1 VICHPAFPV
10 EPWCLRATFLDLD
23 VLAQSESLFALANG
37 HLGWRGTLDEG
48 EPAGLPGAYLA
59 GVFELRPLHQ
69 AEAGFGYPE
78 AGQTI
83 VGVTDG
89 TLVRLT
95 VDGEP
100 FDVRRGV
107 LHSHEQVLDLRA
119 GTLRRTAD
127 WSSPAGRRVLV
138 RSERLVSLT
147 QRSLGAVRWSV
158 RAVDGPVAV
167 VVQSELVVTP
177 PPPAAGAD
185 PRTGAAL
192 TDPLVAQSHAV
203 ADGGARLLHRTRLS
217 GLLVAAGS
225 WHDVTGPAGT
235 RTDVACTPD
244 VGRATVTAT
253 LAAGEQVEL
262 TKLVAH
268 AWSGARTGPALGDEV
283 DAELVTARRTGW
295 DGLRTAQRRY
305 LDDFWSRADVVLEG
319 DDELQQ
325 AVRIALF
332 HVLQAGARAE
342 SRAIGAKGLTGPG
355 YDGHTFWDTE
365 IFVLPVLDHV
375 APQASAQA
383 LRWRHATLPMARER
397 ARVLGLAGAAFPWRT
412 IRGEE
417 CSGYWPAGTA
427 AFHVGA
433 DIAHAVLRYVLASG
447 DTAFEATIGLDLV
460 VETARL
466 WASLGHHDG
475 RGGFRIEGVTGPDE
489 YSALVDNNLYTNLM
503 ARQNLRAAARL
514 ARTHPQRA
522 GTLGVTAT
530 ETAAWDAA
538 ASAVLVPRDE
548 RLGIHLQDDAFGD
561 HERWDFAGTP
571 AEDYPLLLHHHYV
584 ELYRRQ
590 VVKQADLVLAMQ
602 LCGSAFTDE
611 EKRRNVDYYEAITVR
626 DSSLSAAPQ
635 AVLAAEVGHLALA
648 LDYLAEASLV
658 DLHDLQHN
666 TRDGLHLAALAGS
679 WTALVVGFGG
689 MRDDGATVSFTPR
702 LPPSTTRLAFSVAI
716 SGHRLA
722 LDVTPART
730 RYTLLTGPP
739 VTILDHGTPVTLERQ
754 VPVRRPPAPARSLPP
769 PVQPH
774 GRAPVSRAARAD
786 PTPRAEDLGQD
797 VEPYRA
803 RRVVRRLGGAPEPDA
818 APLRQTGTPS

>member
-1 VICHPAFPV
+1 MIGHPACPV
-10 EPWCLRATFLDLD
+10 EPWCLRATSLDLG
-23 VLAQSESLFALANG
+23 VLAQFESLFALSNG

-48 EPAGLPGAYLA
+48 EPVGLPGAYLA

-95 VDGEP
+95 VDSEP

-127 WSSPAGRRVLV
+127 WTSPAGRRVVV

-147 QRSLGAVRWSV
+147 QRGLGAVCWSV
-158 RAVDGPVAV
+158 QALDGPVRV
-167 VVQSELVVTP
+167 VVQSELGVTAP
-177 PPPAAGAD
+177 PSAAGGD
-185 PRTGAAL
+185 PRSAAGL
-192 TDPLVAQSHAV
+192 TAPLVAQTHTV
-203 ADGGARLLHRTRLS
+203 TDGGVRLLHRTRLS
-217 GLLVAAGS
+217 GLLVGAGT
-225 WHDVTGPAGT
+225 WHDVTGPPGT

-244 VGRATVTAT
+244 VGRTTVTAT
-253 LAAGEQVEL
+253 LAAGQQLGL

-268 AWSGARTGPALGDEV
+268 AWSGTRSGAAVLDEV
-283 DAELVTARRTGW
+283 DAALVVAQGVGW
-295 DGLRTAQRRY
+295 DGLLSTQRTY
-305 LDDFWSRADVVLEG
+305 LDDFWDRADVVLEG

-325 AVRIALF
+325 AVRVALF

-375 APQASAQA
+375 APQAAEQA
-383 LRWRHATLPMARER
+383 LRWRHTTLPLARDR

-427 AFHVGA
+427 AFHIGA
-433 DIAHAVLRYVLASG
+433 DIAHAVLRYVRATG
-447 DTAFEATIGLDLV
+447 DTAFEATVGVDLV

-503 ARQNLRAAARL
+503 AQQNLTAAAHLARAHPGRAAA
-514 ARTHPQRA
+514 
-522 GTLGVTAT
+522 LGVTA
-530 ETAAWDAA
+530 EERTAWEAA
-538 ASAVLVPRDE
+538 AAAVVVPYDE
-548 RLGIHLQDDAFGD
+548 GLGIHLQDDAFCD
-561 HERWDFAGTP
+561 HERWDFAATP

-602 LCGSAFTDE
+602 LCSGAFTDE
-611 EKRRNVDYYEAITVR
+611 EKRRNVEYYEAITVR

-635 AVLAAEVGHLALA
+635 AVLAAEVGHLELA
-648 LDYLAEASLV
+648 YDYLAEASLV

-666 TRDGLHLAALAGS
+666 TRDGLHLAALAGC

-689 MRDDGATVSFTPR
+689 MRDDGTTVSFTPR
-702 LPPSTTRLAFSVAI
+702 LPPGTTLLTFCVAI
-716 SGHRLA
+716 DGHHVK
-722 LDVTPART
+722 LDIIPART
-730 RYTLLTGPP
+730 RYTLLSGPP
-739 VTILDHGTPVTLERQ
+739 VTILDHGTPVVLDAGI
-754 VPVRRPPAPARSLPP
+754 PVHRPPAAARSLPAP
-769 PVQPH
+769 QQPT
-774 GRAPVSRAARAD
+774 GRAPV
-786 PTPRAEDLGQD
+786 PRAPHRTQSQHRAGLHGGGD
-797 VEPYRA
+797 VERTHA
-803 RRVVRRLGGAPEPDA
+803 CAP
-818 APLRQTGTPS
+818 RWPSPGR

>member
-1 VICHPAFPV
+1 MIGHPAFPV
-10 EPWCLRATFLDLD
+10 EPWCLRATYLDLD
-23 VLAQSESLFALANG
+23 VLAQSESLFALSNG

-48 EPAGLPGAYLA
+48 EPAGVTGAYLA

-127 WSSPAGRRVLV
+127 WTSPAGRRVQLT
-138 RSERLVSLT
+138 SQRLVSLT
-147 QRSLGAVRWSV
+147 QRGLGAVHWSV
-158 RAVDGPVAV
+158 QAQDGPVDV
-167 VVQSELVVTP
+167 VVQSELVVTAP
-177 PPPAAGAD
+177 VPAAGAD
-185 PRTGAAL
+185 PRTAAAL
-192 TDPLVAQSHAV
+192 SHPLVAQSHAV
-203 ADGGARLLHRTRLS
+203 ADAGVRLLHRTRLS
-217 GLLVAAGS
+217 GLLVGAGT
-225 WHDVTGPAGT
+225 WHDVVGPPGT
-235 RTDVACTPD
+235 RTDVVCTPT

-253 LAAGEQVEL
+253 LAPGEQLSL

-268 AWSGARTGPALGDEV
+268 AWSATRTGMAVLDEV
-283 DAELVTARRTGW
+283 GAALVMARGVGW
-295 DGLRTAQRRY
+295 DGLLRAQRRY
-305 LDDFWSRADVVLEG
+305 LDEFWDRADVILEG

-325 AVRIALF
+325 AVRVALF
-332 HVLQAGARAE
+332 HVLQAGALAQ

-375 APQASAQA
+375 APQASAHA
-383 LRWRHATLPMARER
+383 LRWRHATLPLARQR
-397 ARVLGLAGAAFPWRT
+397 ARVLGLAGAAFPCRT

-427 AFHVGA
+427 AFHIGA
-433 DIAHAVLRYVLASG
+433 DITHAVLRYVRASG

-475 RGGFRIEGVTGPDE
+475 RGGYRIEGVTGPDE
-489 YSALVDNNLYTNLM
+489 YSALVDNNVYTNLM
-503 ARQNLRAAARL
+503 AQQNLTAAARL
-514 ARTHPQRA
+514 ARAHPARA
-522 GTLGVTAT
+522 TTLGVTANEVT
-530 ETAAWDAA
+530 AWDAA
-538 ASAVLVPRDE
+538 ATAMVVPRDE
-548 RLGIHLQDDAFGD
+548 HLGIHPQDDAFFD
-561 HERWDFAGTP
+561 HARWDFAATP
-571 AEDYPLLLHHHYV
+571 AADYPLLLHHHYV
-584 ELYRRQ
+584 QLYRHQ

-602 LCGSAFTDE
+602 LRGDAFTDD

-635 AVLAAEVGHLALA
+635 AVLAAEVGHLSLA
-648 LDYLAEASLV
+648 YDYLAEASLV

-689 MRDDGATVSFTPR
+689 MRDDGTTVSFTPR
-702 LPPSTTRLAFSVAI
+702 LPPGPTRLAFCATVT
-716 SGHRLA
+716 GHCLA
-722 LDVTPART
+722 VDITPTRT
-730 RYTLLTGPP
+730 RYTLRSGPP
-739 VTILDHGTPVTLERQ
+739 LTVLDHGTPITLNAGT
-754 VPVRRPPAPARSLPP
+754 PVSRPPGPARTLPP
-769 PVQPH
+769 PQQPH
-774 GRAPVSRAARAD
+774 GRAPRARGATPRGCD
-786 PTPRAEDLGQD
+786 PTRA
-797 VEPYRA
+797 
-803 RRVVRRLGGAPEPDA
+803 
-818 APLRQTGTPS
+818 

>member
-1 VICHPAFPV
+1 MICHPAFPI
-10 EPWCLRATFLDLD
+10 EPWCLRATYLDLN
-23 VLAQSESLFALANG
+23 VLAQSESLFALSNG

-48 EPAGLPGAYLA
+48 EPAGLAGAYLA

-107 LHSHEQVLDLRA
+107 LHAHEQVLDLRA

-127 WSSPAGRRVLV
+127 WTSPAGRRVLV
-138 RSERLVSLT
+138 TSQRLVSLT
-147 QRSLGAVRWSV
+147 QRGLGAVHWSV
-158 RAVDGPVAV
+158 QAQDGPVDV
-167 VVQSELVVTP
+167 VVQSELVVTAP
-177 PPPAAGAD
+177 VPAAGVD
-185 PRTGAAL
+185 PRTATVL

-203 ADGGARLLHRTRLS
+203 ADGGLRLLHRTRLS
-217 GLLVAAGS
+217 GLHVGAGT
-225 WHDVTGPAGT
+225 WHDVTGPPGT
-235 RTDVACTPD
+235 CTDIACTPD

-253 LAAGEQVEL
+253 LAPGEQLTL

-268 AWSGARTGPALGDEV
+268 AWSGTRTGVAVLDEV
-283 DAELVTARRTGW
+283 DAGLVVARGVGW
-295 DGLRTAQRRY
+295 DGLCTAQRRY
-305 LDDFWSRADVVLEG
+305 LDDYWSHADVVLEG

-325 AVRIALF
+325 AVRVALF

-383 LRWRHATLPMARER
+383 LRWRHTTLPLARDR
-397 ARVLGLAGAAFPWRT
+397 AQVLGLAGAAFPWRT

-427 AFHVGA
+427 AFHIGA
-433 DIAHAVLRYVLASG
+433 DIAHAVLRYVRASG
-447 DTAFEATIGLDLV
+447 DTAFEATIGVDLV

-466 WASLGHHDG
+466 WASLGHHDAH
-475 RGGFRIEGVTGPDE
+475 GGFRIEGVTGPDE
-489 YSALVDNNLYTNLM
+489 YSALVDNNVYTNLM
-503 ARQNLRAAARL
+503 AQQNLTAAARL
-514 ARTHPQRA
+514 ARAHPQRA
-522 GTLGVTAT
+522 ATLKVTAT
-530 ETAAWDAA
+530 ELASWDAA
-538 ASAVLVPRDE
+538 ATAMVIPYDE
-548 RLGIHLQDDAFGD
+548 RLGIHPQDDAFCE
-561 HERWDFAGTP
+561 HERWDFAATP
-571 AEDYPLLLHHHYV
+571 TGDYPLLLHHHYV

-590 VVKQADLVLAMQ
+590 VIKQADLVLAMQ
-602 LCGSAFTDE
+602 LRSNSFTDD
-611 EKRRNVDYYEAITVR
+611 EKRRNVDYYEALTVR

-648 LDYLAEASLV
+648 YDYLGEASLM

-689 MRDDGATVSFTPR
+689 MRDDGTTVSFTPR
-702 LPPSTTRLAFSVAI
+702 LPPGTTRLAFCAAVGGHHVAVDI
-716 SGHRLA
+716 
-722 LDVTPART
+722 TPRRT
-730 RYTLLTGPP
+730 QYTLRTGPP
-739 VTILDHGTPVTLERQ
+739 LTILDHSTPLTLNAGTPVH
-754 VPVRRPPAPARSLPP
+754 RPPAPTRTVAPP
-769 PVQPH
+769 PPQPQ
-774 GRAPVSRAARAD
+774 GRAPQARGPRPEIAT
-786 PTPRAEDLGQD
+786 TPGCNPQG
-797 VEPYRA
+797 P
-803 RRVVRRLGGAPEPDA
+803 GGHEA
-818 APLRQTGTPS
+818 

>member
-1 VICHPAFPV
+1 MIGHPAFPV

-48 EPAGLPGAYLA
+48 EPAGLAGAYLS

-107 LHSHEQVLDLRA
+107 LHRHEQVLDLRA
-119 GTLRRTAD
+119 GTLSRTAD
-127 WSSPAGRRVLV
+127 WTSPAGRRVV
-138 RSERLVSLT
+138 VTSERLVSLT
-147 QRSLGAVRWSV
+147 QRGLGAVRWSV
-158 RAVDGPVAV
+158 RAQDGPVRV
-167 VVQSELVVTP
+167 VVQSELVVSAP
-177 PPPAAGAD
+177 APAAGAD
-185 PRTGAAL
+185 PRTAAAL

-203 ADGGARLLHRTRLS
+203 ADRGVRLLHRTRRS
-217 GLLVAAGS
+217 GLLVAAGT
-225 WHDVTGPAGT
+225 WHDVVGPAGT
-235 RTDVACTPD
+235 RTDVASTPD
-244 VGRATVTAT
+244 VGRATVTAV
-253 LAAGEQVEL
+253 LAAGEQVGL

-268 AWSGARTGPALGDEV
+268 AWSGTRTGPALVDEV
-283 DAELVTARRTGW
+283 DAALVVARRAGW
-295 DGLRTAQRRY
+295 DGLAGAQRRY
-305 LDDFWSRADVVLEG
+305 LDDFWGRADVVLTG

-332 HVLQAGARAE
+332 HVLQAGARAG

-375 APQASAQA
+375 APDASAHA
-383 LRWRHATLPMARER
+383 LRWRHATLPLARER
-397 ARVLGLAGAAFPWRT
+397 ARVLGLDGAAFPWRT

-433 DIAHAVLRYVLASG
+433 DIAHAVLRYVVASG
-447 DTAFEATIGLDLV
+447 DTGFEATVGVDLV

-489 YSALVDNNLYTNLM
+489 YSALVDNNVYTNLM
-503 ARQNLRAAARL
+503 ARQNLTAAVRL
-514 ARTHPQRA
+514 ARAHPQRA
-522 GTLGVTAT
+522 ASLGVADA
-530 ETAAWDAA
+530 EPAVWEAA
-538 ASAVLVPRDE
+538 AAAMVVPRDE
-548 RLGIHLQDDAFGD
+548 RLAIHPQDDAFCD
-561 HERWDFAGTP
+561 HERWDFTRTP
-571 AEDYPLLLHHHYV
+571 ATDYPLLLHHHYV

-602 LCGSAFTDE
+602 LCGGAFTDE
-611 EKRRNVDYYEAITVR
+611 EKRRNVDYYEAVTVR

-635 AVLAAEVGHLALA
+635 AVLAAEVGHLELA
-648 LDYLAEASLV
+648 LDYLGEASLV

-689 MRDDGATVSFTPR
+689 MRDDGATVSFSPR
-702 LPPSTTRLAFSVAI
+702 LPPGTTRLAFSVAI
-716 SGHRLA
+716 GGHRLA
-722 LDVTPART
+722 VDITPART
-730 RYTLLTGPP
+730 RYTLLSGPG
-739 VTILDHGTPVTLERQ
+739 VTIRDHGTPLGLQ
-754 VPVRRPPAPARSLPP
+754 PGVPAHRPAAAARSLPAP
-769 PVQPH
+769 HQPA
-774 GRAPVSRAARAD
+774 GRAPVHRTHQ
-786 PTPRAEDLGQD
+786 P
-797 VEPYRA
+797 
-803 RRVVRRLGGAPEPDA
+803 VRP
-818 APLRQTGTPS
+818 